1 MNKELIDKE
10 NVNAENGEYHNSVTA
25 NEEQNEQEEAQRLQE
40 DLSSYSKDELLR
52 LLENSKISDDNTAQ
66 LNALLKDI
74 KANYDN
80 ITEAERAEA
89 LDKFVQDGG
98 EENDFEFRKDATS
111 QKFDKVYDDIKDR
124 IKQRQSAQ
132 EKEKD
137 KNLTIKN
144 ELLSRLRE
152 LISKEE
158 TDESI
163 KALKEIQE
171 EWRKTGSVPGAQASE
186 LWQNY
191 NALVERFYNNRSIY
205 FELKELD
212 RKKNLDLKKELCEKA
227 EALVEMPSLP
237 QAIKELKKLHEEFRN
252 IGPVPKEDQEELWNR
267 FKAASDKLYERRGA
281 YHENL
286 KKEQDENYLKKQALA
301 EKIHAYI
308 EFNSDRIDD
317 WKKKSQEILV
327 IQEEWKS
334 IGPVAHEHAKEL
346 SKKFWPACKTFFHH
360 KDKFFKTLE
369 EQKGDNL
376 KKKIE
381 LCEKAEAIKDS
392 EDFTATANQLKQL
405 QKEWEETGPVPAKQK
420 DEIFKRFKAAC
431 DTFFK
436 RKRERQADAEKQYE
450 ENLKKKIELCESIE
464 KLAATKNSDA
474 EAIKALQHDWKSLGF
489 VPKAEM
495 KNIQTRYNQAID
507 NYLNSLSEGE
517 KDVAKLSVQLN
528 ILKDNPKAA
537 QQLQRKEGDIKKRIT
552 ALKHDIDAW
561 TTNMGFLGRSKGAE
575 QLKKETEAKINQAQE
590 ELKGLEKQLKAMRG

>member
-10 NVNAENGEYHNSVTA
+10 NLNAENGEYTNSVTV
-25 NEEQNEQEEAQRLQE
+25 NEEQNEQDEAPRLQE
-40 DLSSYSKDELLR
+40 DLSAYSKEELLR
-52 LLENSKISDDNTAQ
+52 LIENIRIADENPSQI
-66 LNALLKDI
+66 NALLRDI
-74 KANYDN
+74 KTNFDN
-80 ITEAERAEA
+80 ITEAERVEA

-98 EENDFEFRKDATS
+98 EEADFEFRKDEAS
-111 QKFDKVYDDIKDR
+111 QKFEKVYDDIRDR

-144 ELLSRLRE
+144 ELLGKLRE

-227 EALVEMPSLP
+227 AALIEIPSLP

-281 YHENL
+281 YHDNL
-286 KKEQDENYLKKQALA
+286 KKELEENYQKKNAIA
-301 EKIHAYI
+301 EKIQEYT

-317 WKKKSQEILV
+317 WKKKSQEILA
-327 IQEEWKS
+327 IQEEWKNV
-334 IGPVAHEHAKEL
+334 GPLTQEQAKEL
-346 SKKFWPACKTFFHH
+346 SKKFWPACKTFFHN
-360 KDKFFKTLE
+360 KDKFFKLLE
-369 EQKGDNL
+369 EQKADNL

-392 EDFTATANQLKQL
+392 EDLSNTANQLKQL

-420 DEIFKRFKAAC
+420 DEVFKRFKAAC

-436 RKRERQADAEKQYE
+436 RKREHQADTERQYD
-450 ENLKKKIELCESIE
+450 ENLKKKIEICENIE
-464 KLAATKNSDA
+464 KLATTKNSDA
-474 EAIKALQHDWKSLGF
+474 EVIKALQDEWRSVGF

-495 KNIQTRYNQAID
+495 KNIQTRYNHAVD

-517 KDVAKLSVQLN
+517 SDVVKLSAQLN
-528 ILKDNPKAA
+528 VLKDNPKAA

-552 ALKHDIDAW
+552 TLKHDIDTW

-575 QLKKETEAKINQAQE
+575 QLKKETEAKIAMAQE